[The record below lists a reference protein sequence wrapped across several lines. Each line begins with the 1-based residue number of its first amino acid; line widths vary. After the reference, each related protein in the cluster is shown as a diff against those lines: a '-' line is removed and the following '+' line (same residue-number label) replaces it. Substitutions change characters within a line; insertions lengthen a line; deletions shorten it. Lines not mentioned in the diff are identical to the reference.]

1 VDGRRELLRLLH
13 VGLGR
18 LAPDQ
23 VGVGRVGQAARDRLA
38 HARFGAIEALL
49 GALAGEEALVGRV
62 GVAEHHVRAEGIGA
76 GHEHGGHVPVG
87 VGGHLP
93 AADVDGLQPG
103 LDLLHG
109 LVAGGGAEGLYRLL
123 ALQQLAQP
131 LGTAAGERVLDSQRP
146 PQPLDIVVAVGPLGI
161 HDFGFAGALRPKRLT
176 AEGSVADG

>member
-1 VDGRRELLRLLH
+1 MGTYQSVSSLPSECSIWSARRSARLIH
-13 VGLGR
+13 
-18 LAPDQ
+18 
-23 VGVGRVGQAARDRLA
+23 
-38 HARFGAIEALL
+38 
-49 GALAGEEALVGRV
+49 LAGQ
-62 GVAEHHVRAEGIGA
+62 
-76 GHEHGGHVPVG
+76 VG

-93 AADVDGLQPG
+93 AAHVDGLQPG